1 MKKLILIAASLLLL
15 SLSIQ
20 SAAQTIQ
27 QLFQPAAD
35 AVADYFGDRTQWK
48 DTVRIRHFYIRSS
61 GPAEV
66 HFNRFLSEQP
76 LRKKDI
82 DAIYSLVRSK
92 FPSKYK
98 SYASN
103 FAIYSDGNKIEKLY
117 SHAFPETFDASG
129 VKLGKAPSNDVAKN
143 SQPRSQHPL
152 TKNLSKA
159 GQPSAGLQGRH
170 IALWQSHGY
179 YYEQSLERW
188 EWQRSRLL
196 TTVEDI
202 YTQSYVLPFLVPML
216 ENAGA
221 TVLLPR
227 ERDLQRNML
236 IVDNN
241 HSGELYVEHNGQ
253 HSWRTSQSSGYAY
266 ITTLS
271 HGVNPFKS
279 GTARIVECTN
289 DNSNLSTAFWQ
300 ARVPHNGEYAVYVS
314 YPKEKNAS
322 EAAHYWVR
330 HNGGATQFEVNQQ
343 MSAGTWVY
351 LGTFGFSSDST
362 THGVF
367 LSNFGQ
373 AGKVVGADAVRYG
386 AGMGN
391 VARKPSDV
399 DEDGKPIKRD
409 YKPEAQTSG
418 LPRFAEG
425 ARYYLQFAGMD
436 TSVYSVMN
444 NLDDYRDD
452 YTSRAEW
459 VNAMIGG
466 TSRLPG
472 SSGYNVPVDMA
483 IGIHSD
489 AGLSMTDSIVGT
501 LGIYTETSDRSVKY
515 KYGGD
520 RIIAR
525 ELVDVVQSQV
535 VSDIRATY
543 EPKWSRRE
551 IYSRNYY
558 ESRVPEVPSM
568 LLELLSHQNFADMR
582 LGLDPSF
589 RFIAS
594 RAIYKGILKYLAYI
608 NDEDYVVQ
616 PLPVK
621 DFSVTL
627 DGRTAKLEWQPR
639 LDKLEETADPTGYI
653 VYTRVMDPE
662 AVTYDGSEP
671 GNGISGFDNGVFV
684 ATNTYSARLEPDKIY
699 SFKVTAV
706 NTGGESFESEIL
718 SAGINSKNPTSTVL
732 VLNNFTRVAAG
743 ASYATADSSRA
754 GFLDGVDAGVAY
766 HREIAYVGPMMEF
779 DRRLEWVDDDNPGF
793 GASSY
798 QYEGAVFAGNT
809 FDYPLI
815 HGAAIMKAGYSFT
828 SAAASV
834 AGRLKLSSYP
844 AVDVICGKQIRTV
857 TGALRKNSYESLQQ
871 NLKYVVFTPDL
882 MSALKSYT
890 AAGGRILISGA
901 NIASDSHHFIYDIKA
916 DAEYRRKVLDP
927 EIAFARDVLKYSYMN
942 YDATSNGLVKTVDNK
957 FNIRKDSFYN
967 INTQPGKDVYCVEA
981 ADGLV
986 PAKNA
991 FTVMRYG
998 DSNISAG
1005 VAYKGKDY
1013 RCVSLGFPIEALT
1026 STRQTDHIMSSMLD
1040 FLLND

>member
-1 MKKLILIAASLLLL
+1 MKKLFLVAAALLLFC
-15 SLSIQ
+15 LSIQ

-35 AVADYFGDRTQWK
+35 AVSAYFGDRTQWR
-48 DTVRIRHFYIRSS
+48 DTARIRHFYIRNS

-82 DAIYSLVRSK
+82 DEIYAIVRK
-92 FPSKYK
+92 HFPAKYK
-98 SYASN
+98 SYSSN

-117 SHAFPETFDASG
+117 SHAFGDSFDATA
-129 VKLGKAPSNDVAKN
+129 VKPGKASSSDVARHA
-143 SQPRSQHPL
+143 QPRSEHPL
-152 TKNLSKA
+152 TRNLSKA

-188 EWQRSRLL
+188 EWQRSRLM

-241 HSGELYVEHNGQ
+241 HSGELYVEHDGPNG
-253 HSWRTSQSSGYAY
+253 WRTSQSGGYADRN
-266 ITTLS
+266 ILT
-271 HGVNPFKS
+271 HGINPFKS
-279 GTARIVECTN
+279 GTARVAECTN
-289 DNSNLSTAFWQ
+289 DNTSLSTAFWQ
-300 ARVPHNGEYAVYVS
+300 AKVPHTGEYAVYVS
-314 YPKEKNAS
+314 YPAEKNAS
-322 EAAHYWVR
+322 SSAHYWVR

-343 MSAGTWVY
+343 MSPGTWVY
-351 LGTFGFSSDST
+351 LGTFGFSPDST

-391 VARKPSDV
+391 VARQPANI

-409 YKPEAQTSG
+409 HKSEPRTSG
-418 LPRFAEG
+418 LPRYVEG

-436 TSVYSVMN
+436 TTVYSVMN
-444 NLDDYRDD
+444 NQDDYRDD
-452 YTSRAEW
+452 FTSRAEW
-459 VNAMIGG
+459 VNALLGG
-466 TSRLPG
+466 TTRLPD

-501 LGIYTETSDRSVKY
+501 LGIYTETSERSVKY

-525 ELVDVVQSQV
+525 ELVDIVQSQV
-535 VSDIRATY
+535 VHDIKATY
-543 EPKWSRRE
+543 EPQWSRRE

-594 RAIYKGILKYLAYI
+594 RAIYKGILKYLAYV
-608 NDEDYVVQ
+608 NGEDYVVQ
-616 PLPVK
+616 PLPVQ
-621 DFSVTL
+621 DFNVTL
-627 DGRTAKLEWQPR
+627 DGRTARLEWQPR
-639 LDKLEETADPTGYI
+639 IDKLEETADPTGYI
-653 VYTRVMDPE
+653 VYTRIMDPDE
-662 AVTYDGSEP
+662 VTYDGREP

-684 ATNTYSARLEPDKIY
+684 ANNTYSTRLEPDKIY

-718 SAGINSKNPTSTVL
+718 SAGINSRNPSSTIL

-766 HREIAYVGPMMEF
+766 HREIAYVGPMIEN
-779 DRRLEWVDDDNPGF
+779 DRSQEWVDDDNPGF

-798 QYEGAVFAGNT
+798 QYEGSIFAGNT

-828 SAAASV
+828 SAAASAV
-834 AGRLKLSSYP
+834 GRLKLSSYP
-844 AVDVICGKQIRTV
+844 AIDVICGKQIRTIAGV
-857 TGALRKNSYESLQQ
+857 LRKNSYEALQQ
-871 NLKYVVFTPDL
+871 NLRYVVFTPSL

-890 AAGGRILISGA
+890 AAGGNILISGA

-916 DAEYRRKVLDP
+916 DAEYSKKVLEP

-942 YDATSNGLVKTVDNK
+942 YDATANGLVKTVDNNY
-957 FNIRKDSFYN
+957 NIRKDSYYN
-967 INTQPGKDVYCVEA
+967 INVQPGKDVYCVEA

-986 PAKNA
+986 PAKNSE
-991 FTVMRYG
+991 TIMRYG

-1026 STRQTDHIMSSMLD
+1026 STRQTDHIIGSMLD
-1040 FLLND
+1040 FLLKD

>member
-1 MKKLILIAASLLLL
+1 MRKLLLIAAALLLCL
-15 SLSIQ
+15 SFQ

-27 QLFQPAAD
+27 ELFQPAAN
-35 AVADYFGDRTQWK
+35 AVAEYFGDRTQWR
-48 DTVRIRHFYIRSS
+48 DTVRIRHFYIRNS

-66 HFNRFLSEQP
+66 HFNRFISEQP

-82 DAIYSLVRSK
+82 DAIYSLVRK
-92 FPSKYK
+92 NFPAKYK
-98 SYASN
+98 AQASN

-117 SHAFPETFDASG
+117 SRAFPETFNAEEMN
-129 VKLGKAPSNDVAKN
+129 LGKAPSEDVAKN
-143 SQPRSQHPL
+143 SQSRSQHPL
-152 TKNLSKA
+152 TKNLSKP

-170 IALWQSHGY
+170 IAVWQSHGY

-188 EWQRSRLL
+188 EWQRSRLM

-216 ENAGA
+216 EKAGA

-253 HSWRTSQSSGYAY
+253 HSWRTSESAGYADRA
-266 ITTLS
+266 ILT

-279 GTARIVECTN
+279 GSARVVECTS
-289 DNSNLSTAFWQ
+289 DNTALTTAFWQ
-300 ARVPHNGEYAVYVS
+300 AKVPHNGEYAVYVS
-314 YPKEKNAS
+314 YPAEKNAS
-322 EAAHYWVR
+322 NSAHYWIR

-343 MSAGTWVY
+343 MSPGTWVY
-351 LGTFGFSSDST
+351 LGTFGFSADST
-362 THGVF
+362 EHGVF

-391 VARKPSDV
+391 VARKPADN
-399 DEDGKPIKRD
+399 DEEGKPIKRD
-409 YKPEAQTSG
+409 HKAEAKTSG
-418 LPRFAEG
+418 LPRYAEG

-436 TSVYSVMN
+436 TLVYSVMN
-444 NLDDYRDD
+444 NQDDYRDD

-472 SSGYNVPVDMA
+472 STGYNVPLDMA
-483 IGIHSD
+483 IAIHSD

-501 LGIYTETSDRSVKY
+501 LGIYTETSEGSVKY
-515 KYGGD
+515 KYGGN

-525 ELVDVVQSQV
+525 ELVDIVQSQV
-535 VSDIRATY
+535 VRDIRATF
-543 EPKWSRRE
+543 EPQWSRRE

-558 ESRVPEVPSM
+558 ESRVPEIPTM

-589 RFIAS
+589 RFVAS

-608 NDEDYVVQ
+608 NNEDYVVQ

-621 DFSVTL
+621 DFAVTL
-627 DGRTAKLEWQPR
+627 DGRTAKLEWQPTM
-639 LDKLEETADPTGYI
+639 DKLEATSDPTGYI
-653 VYTRVMDPE
+653 VYTRVTDPD

-684 ATNTYSARLEPDKIY
+684 ANNAYSTRLEPGKIY

-718 SAGINSKNPTSTVL
+718 SAGINEKNPSSVVL
-732 VLNNFTRVAAG
+732 VLNNFTRVAAP

-754 GFLDGVDAGVAY
+754 AFLDGVDAGVAY
-766 HREIAYVGPMMEF
+766 HREIAYVGPMMET
-779 DRRLEWVDDDNPGF
+779 DRSMEWVDDDNPGF

-798 QYEGAVFAGNT
+798 EYEGAIFAGNT

-815 HGAAIMKAGYSFT
+815 HGASIMKAGYSFT

-834 AGRLKLSSYP
+834 AERLNLSSYP

-857 TGALRKNSYESLQQ
+857 TGVLHDSSASSLQK
-871 NLKYVVFTPDL
+871 NLRYVVFTPSL
-882 MSALKSYT
+882 MNALKKYS
-890 AAGGRILISGA
+890 AAGGNILISGA
-901 NIASDSHHFIYDIKA
+901 NIASDSHHFIYDIKV
-916 DAEYRRKVLDP
+916 DAEYRRKVLEP
-927 EIAFARDVLKYSYMN
+927 EIAFARDVLKYTYMN
-942 YDATSNGLVKTVDNK
+942 YDATSSGLVKTVDNS
-957 FNIRKDSFYN
+957 FNIRKDSYYN
-967 INTQPGKDVYCVEA
+967 INVKPAREVYCVEA

-986 PAKNA
+986 PSKNSA
-991 FTVMRYG
+991 TIMRYG

-1026 STRQTDHIMSSMLD
+1026 SIRQTDHIMSTMLE
-1040 FLLND
+1040 FLLKD

>member
-1 MKKLILIAASLLLL
+1 MRKLFVIAAALMLCL
-15 SLSIQ
+15 SFQ
-20 SAAQTIQ
+20 SAAQTIEE
-27 QLFQPAAD
+27 LFQPAAN
-35 AVADYFGDRTQWK
+35 AVSEYFGNRTQWR
-48 DTVRIRHFYIRSS
+48 DTARIRHFYIRSS

-76 LRKKDI
+76 LRKNDI
-82 DAIYSLVRSK
+82 DVIYSLVRK
-92 FPSKYK
+92 NFPEKYK

-103 FAIYSDGNKIEKLY
+103 FAVYSDGNKIEKLY
-117 SHAFPETFDASG
+117 SRAFPAAFNADDM
-129 VKLGKAPSNDVAKN
+129 KLGKAPSGDVAKN
-143 SQPRSQHPL
+143 SQERSQHPL

-241 HSGELYVEHNGQ
+241 HSGSLYVEHNGQ
-253 HSWRTSQSSGYAY
+253 YNWRTSQSQGYADKA
-266 ITTLS
+266 TLT

-279 GTARIVECTN
+279 GTARVVECTS
-289 DNSNLSTAFWQ
+289 DNTNLSTAFWQ
-300 ARVPHNGEYAVYVS
+300 ARIPHNGEYAVYVS
-314 YPKEKNAS
+314 YPAEKNAS
-322 EAAHYWVR
+322 SSAHYWVR
-330 HNGGATQFEVNQQ
+330 HNGGATQFEVNQR
-343 MSAGTWVY
+343 MCAGTWVY
-351 LGTFGFSSDST
+351 LGTFGFSADST
-362 THGVF
+362 AHGVF

-373 AGKVVGADAVRYG
+373 AGNVVGADAVRYG

-391 VARKPSDV
+391 VARQPADF
-399 DEDGKPIKRD
+399 DEEGKPIKRD
-409 YKPEAQTSG
+409 HRAEAQVSG
-418 LPRFAEG
+418 MPRYVEG

-444 NLDDYRDD
+444 NQDDYRDD

-472 SSGYNVPVDMA
+472 STGYNVPLDMA

-489 AGLSMTDSIVGT
+489 AGLSMTDSIIGT
-501 LGIYTETSDRSVKY
+501 LGIYTETSERSVKY
-515 KYGGD
+515 KYGGE
-520 RIIAR
+520 RILAR
-525 ELVDVVQSQV
+525 ELVDIVQSQV
-535 VSDIRATY
+535 VHDIRATF
-543 EPKWSRRE
+543 EPQWSRRE

-558 ESRVPEVPSM
+558 ESRVPEIPSM

-589 RFIAS
+589 RFVAS

-608 NDEDYVVQ
+608 NNEDFVVQ

-621 DFSVTL
+621 DFAVTL
-627 DGRTAKLEWQPR
+627 DGRNAKLQWQPSI
-639 LDKLEETADPTGYI
+639 DKLEETSDPTGYI
-653 VYTRVMDPE
+653 VYTRVMDPD

-684 ATNTYSARLEPDKIY
+684 AGTSYSARLEPGKIY

-718 SAGINSKNPTSTVL
+718 SAGISEKNPASVVM
-732 VLNNFTRVAAG
+732 VLNNFTRVAAP

-754 GFLDGVDAGVAY
+754 AFLDGVDAGVAY
-766 HREIAYVGPMMEF
+766 HREIAYTGPMMET
-779 DRRLEWVDDDNPGF
+779 DRRMEWLDDDNPGF

-798 QYEGAVFAGNT
+798 EYEGAIYAGNT

-815 HGAAIMKAGYSFT
+815 HGASIMKAGYSFT
-828 SAAASV
+828 SAAASM
-834 AGRLKLSSYP
+834 ADRLDLAPYP

-857 TGALRKNSYESLQQ
+857 TGALHGSSSAYLQQ
-871 NLKYVVFTPDL
+871 NLKYVVFTPAL
-882 MSALKSYT
+882 MNALKKYT
-890 AAGGRILISGA
+890 SGGGRILVSGA
-901 NIASDSHHFIYDIKA
+901 NIASDSHHFIYDIKVDA
-916 DAEYRRKVLDP
+916 DYRKKVLDP

-942 YDATSNGLVKTVDNK
+942 YDATASGLVKTVDNGL
-957 FNIRKDSFYN
+957 NIRKGSYYN
-967 INTQPGKDVYCVEA
+967 INVKPAKEVYCVEA

-991 FTVMRYG
+991 VTICRYG

-1013 RCVSLGFPIEALT
+1013 RCVALGFPIEALT

-1040 FLLND
+1040 FLLKD

>member
-1 MKKLILIAASLLLL
+1 MKKLFLIEAALLLCL
-15 SLSIQ
+15 SFQ
-20 SAAQTIQ
+20 CAAQTIQ
-27 QLFQPAAD
+27 ELFQPAAN

-48 DTVRIRHFYIRSS
+48 DTVRIRHFYIRNS

-76 LRKKDI
+76 LRKSDI
-82 DAIYSLVRSK
+82 DAIYSLVRK
-92 FPSKYK
+92 NFPAKYK

-117 SHAFPETFDASG
+117 SRAFTDSFDG
-129 VKLGKAPSNDVAKN
+129 ENIKLNKARSDDAVKN
-143 SQPRSQHPL
+143 SQVRSQHPL
-152 TKNLSKA
+152 TKNLSKP

-170 IALWQSHGY
+170 IAVWQSHGY

-188 EWQRSRLL
+188 EWQRSRLM

-236 IVDNN
+236 IVDNSN
-241 HSGELYVEHNGQ
+241 SGGLYEEHNGET
-253 HSWRTSQSSGYAY
+253 SWRPAESAGYANRA
-266 ITTLS
+266 TLT
-271 HGVNPFKS
+271 HGVNPFKL
-279 GTARIVECTN
+279 GNARSVECTY
-289 DNSNLSTAFWQ
+289 DHDNLSTAFWQ

-314 YPKEKNAS
+314 YPHDRNAS
-322 EAAHYWVR
+322 NAAHYWVR

-343 MSAGTWVY
+343 MCAGTWVY

-362 THGVF
+362 AHGVY

-373 AGKVVGADAVRYG
+373 PGKNVGADAVRFG

-391 VARKPSDV
+391 VARKPADF
-399 DEDGKPIKRD
+399 DEEGKPVKRD
-409 YKPEAQTSG
+409 HNAEAQTSG
-418 LPRFAEG
+418 LPRYAEG

-436 TSVYSVMN
+436 TTVYSIMN
-444 NLDDYRDD
+444 NQDDYRDD
-452 YTSRAEW
+452 FTSRAEW
-459 VNAMIGG
+459 VNAMLGG
-466 TSRLPG
+466 TARIPG
-472 SSGYNVPVDMA
+472 SSGYNVPLDMA
-483 IGIHSD
+483 IGFHSD
-489 AGLSMTDSIVGT
+489 AGLTMTDSIVGT
-501 LGIYTETSDRSVKY
+501 LGIYTETSNGSVKY
-515 KYGGD
+515 ANGAN

-535 VSDIRATY
+535 VRDIRATF
-543 EPKWSRRE
+543 EPQWSRRE

-558 ESRVPEVPSM
+558 ESRVPEIPSM

-594 RAIYKGILKYLAYI
+594 RAVYKGILKYLAYI
-608 NDEDYVVQ
+608 NNEDYVVQ

-621 DFSVTL
+621 DFSITL
-627 DGRTAKLEWQPR
+627 DGRTAKLEWQPS
-639 LDKLEETADPTGYI
+639 LDRLEETADPTGYI
-653 VYTRVMDPE
+653 VYTRVTKPE

-671 GNGISGFDNGVFV
+671 RNGVDGFDNGVFV
-684 ATNTYSARLEPDKIY
+684 AGNTYSARLEPGKIY

-718 SAGINSKNPTSTVL
+718 SAGISNENPTSVIL

-743 ASYATADSSRA
+743 ASYATSDASRA
-754 GFLDGVDAGVAY
+754 GFLDDVDAGVAY
-766 HREIAYVGPMMEF
+766 HREIAYIGPMMEF
-779 DRRLEWVDDDNPGF
+779 DRSQEWVDDDNPGF

-798 QYEGAVFAGNT
+798 EYAGQIFAGNT
-809 FDYPLI
+809 FDYPLV

-834 AGRLKLSSYP
+834 AERLNLSAYP

-857 TGALRKNSYESLQQ
+857 TGTLHGSSAETLQKD
-871 NLKYVVFTPDL
+871 LKYVVFTPSL
-882 MSALKSYT
+882 MAALRKYT
-890 AAGGRILISGA
+890 AGGGNILISGA
-901 NIASDSHHFIYDIKA
+901 NIASDSHHFIYDIKV
-916 DAEYRRKVLDP
+916 DAEYRRKVLEP
-927 EIAFARDVLKYSYMN
+927 EITFARDVLKYSYMN
-942 YDATSNGLVKTVDNK
+942 YDATASGLVKTVDNR
-957 FNIRKDSFYN
+957 FGIRKDSYYN
-967 INTQPGKDVYCVEA
+967 INTKPGKDVYCVEA
-981 ADGLV
+981 ADGLM
-986 PAKNA
+986 PEKNSV
-991 FTVMRYG
+991 TICRYG

-1013 RCVSLGFPIEALT
+1013 RCVALGFPIEALT
-1026 STRQTDHIMSSMLD
+1026 STRQTDHIMSTMLD
-1040 FLLND
+1040 FLLKD